1 MPPTTSQGFL
11 PLLRFTRSGAEAEV
25 GGSESAYCMFA
36 ARGTAINGVV
46 GRQLVPFN
54 PLHTRRTLSTGPSAH
69 HDDCIPPAQPAI
81 IRDGAAV
88 SIAWSP
94 RRTRRR
100 DGAYYCTTSTRARRR
115 LSRGAHSV
123 PEDTLPPTSPTTT
136 TSPVN
141 LSFFLRLTAL
151 RNRPKTRDA

>member
-54 PLHTRRTLSTGPSAH
+54 PLHTRRTVSTGPSVH
-69 HDDCIPPAQPAI
+69 HNDCISPAQPI
-81 IRDGAAV
+81 NICDGAAV
-88 SIAWSP
+88 PIAWSP

-100 DGAYYCTTSTRARRR
+100 DGAYYCTTSASAR
-115 LSRGAHSV
+115 
-123 PEDTLPPTSPTTT
+123 
-136 TSPVN
+136 
-141 LSFFLRLTAL
+141 
-151 RNRPKTRDA
+151 